1 MKVSIDN
8 LILNVEDV
16 SPELI
21 GTLQY
26 RLEVAETYG
35 KIPKVKQYIG
45 VGISKYHY
53 NLVIGDGGGAAH
65 IGWKHNGQKENQRGY
80 RLRLEVNPSKNNTDG
95 MDAFKEIFA
104 DVFKNSRKLIKGVD
118 IAYDVPIDMKDIM
131 PVSLT
136 GRTRNRIKDTLFF
149 GGRGGG
155 QLKVYD
161 KKKELQQ
168 KQGIQIPEEHLTRI
182 EYSMRLDEPMNIN
195 FFSKFN
201 DMNISELYQV
211 SHLETGQVDGV
222 VKACI
227 IAINSGQMEMK
238 ELSRTYQAK
247 TKKALAAMGLLD
259 LDQGYTNAKE
269 ELLKQIQ
276 CYLVVSNDTTLTV

>member
-8 LILNVEDV
+8 LILYVEDV
-16 SPELI
+16 SAELF

-65 IGWKHNGQKENQRGY
+65 IGWKHNGQKANQRGY

-95 MDAFKEIFA
+95 TDAFKEIFA
-104 DVFKNSRKLIKGVD
+104 DVFMSSRKLIKGIDV
-118 IAYDVPIDMKDIM
+118 AYDVPMNINDVM

-136 GRTRNRIKDTLFF
+136 GRAKNRIKDTIFF

-168 KQGIQIPEEHLTRI
+168 KQGVQVEEEHLTRI
-182 EYSMRLDEPMNIN
+182 EYSVRLEEPLTFAIFTKLNHVGIN
-195 FFSKFN
+195 
-201 DMNISELYQV
+201 ELYQV
-211 SHLETGQVDGV
+211 SHLELGQVSGV
-222 VKACI
+222 VKACVL
-227 IAINSGQMEMK
+227 AVHHGHMEMK
-238 ELSRTYQAK
+238 EISRTYQTK
-247 TKKALAAMGLLD
+247 TKKALAAMSLLD
-259 LDQGYTNAKE
+259 LDQGYTNARE
-269 ELLKQIQ
+269 ELMKQIQ
-276 CYLVVSNDTTLTV
+276 CYLVVSNDTTLAV